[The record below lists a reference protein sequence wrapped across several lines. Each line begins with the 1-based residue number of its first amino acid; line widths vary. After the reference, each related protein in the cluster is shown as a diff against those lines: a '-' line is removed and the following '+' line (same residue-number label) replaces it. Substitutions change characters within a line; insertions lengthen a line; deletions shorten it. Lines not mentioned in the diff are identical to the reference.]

1 MANRKESEGLIML
14 PLLTNEQTHRVVKL
28 SKDGYLTTAFIVH
41 AAIQGPHKREINM
54 DTVMSYVL
62 GVAITL
68 AVVVTCLDITIW
80 RP

>member
-1 MANRKESEGLIML
+1 MTHKL
-14 PLLTNEQTHRVVKL
+14 PLLTNDQTHRATKL
-28 SKDGYLTTAFIVH
+28 SKDGYISTAFIAH
-41 AAIQGPHKREINM
+41 AAIEGPFKRQKTKREINM